1 MSDQW
6 QALLQCF
13 SELSDPTCLPEGALA
28 LWLASHQTGQT
39 VVLTTGISEAE
50 RLVENLQEEALLFPE
65 IDMPQF
71 HDGASEP
78 QRLAVLSALASG
90 RPVTVVTHLLAF
102 LQPVAAPKR
111 LRNLQLQQGQSIEGV
126 LEKLE
131 SFGYRSAR
139 SVTQPGEF
147 CFRGAILDLFPPGSE
162 PHRLEIGEGRIEE
175 IRRFDADSQRSQEAV
190 PEVTVQPV
198 SEPKREARLLDYLA
212 PETRI
217 VLIDPELL
225 RERLERMAAAAAG
238 DWKYSTYADV
248 ELLQNDRPDDWQELL
263 DALQPRP
270 LISLRNGPHQD
281 FAEVPSLEG
290 YAGFANWIVQQPRP
304 WVWVTGRGRRVRANL
319 TRRGLT
325 EVVVVDGWLSRGFCH
340 PKLGTVCTD
349 REVFGDFRRL
359 VSKTRDDSLA
369 YPPDFDQNDL
379 VVHRERGLGRF
390 AGLVSVD
397 VLGQRR
403 DMLKVTYANEDSLLV
418 PPDQIDLLTAYRS
431 AREDEPKLSELGKA
445 SWGKTMEKARAA
457 AQQASKELKKRR
469 KARPAPAIAADTAAQ
484 EEMEE
489 AFPYDETV
497 SQLQA
502 IEQIKRDLEQGHAM
516 DRLLCGDVGFGK
528 TEVSMRAAFKVAQ
541 SGLQV
546 AVLVPTTV
554 LAQQHTLEF
563 RQRMGDWGLEVGT
576 LFAHQEEL
584 DTLERLAYGS
594 LKIVVGTH
602 RLLAKDVRF
611 AQLGLLIIDEEQ
623 QFGLAHKEK
632 LRKLARG
639 VHTLSMSATP
649 IPRTLQL
656 ALSGVRDI
664 SLLDAPPERKRPI
677 RTYLCE
683 EEPKLVQAALIREL
697 EREGQAFVLHNR
709 VDELPRVQKSLSRA
723 LPGVRFGIAHGQMA
737 PSELQQVLHDFREQR
752 LDVLV
757 CSTIIESGVNL
768 PKVNTI
774 LIKDAHLFGLA
785 QLYQIRGRVGRAG
798 QQAYCYLFVPKNKEL
813 DARSRSRLETIRT
826 MTQLGSG
833 FEIARRDLEMRGA
846 GDLLGETQ
854 TGSLNKVGYA
864 LFNQLLQEA
873 LAGEAPD
880 EQAEP
885 RIELAVQAYIPEEYL
900 ADTGGR
906 IAIYQ
911 RVAGLRTARQL
922 EKLRAELR
930 DRYGPAPAPVNQ
942 LLRLAELRLLAAQHQ
957 ARHIRVEDQ
966 FGETTLYADLTPL
979 ARLLPGQDPLE
990 AACLSFQANNDSD
1003 LRAD

>member
-1 MSDQW
+1 M
-6 QALLQCF
+6 
-13 SELSDPTCLPEGALA
+13 
-28 LWLASHQTGQT
+28 
-39 VVLTTGISEAE
+39 VLTTGISEAE

-65 IDMPQF
+65 IDMPLF

-90 RPVTVVTHLLAF
+90 QPVVVITHLLAF
-102 LQPVAAPKR
+102 LQPVAAANR
-111 LRNLQLQQGQSIEGV
+111 LRSLQLQQGQSMEGV
-126 LEKLE
+126 LEELQ
-131 SFGYRSAR
+131 SLGYTSAR
-139 SVTQPGEF
+139 SVTQPGQL
-147 CFRGAILDLFPPGSE
+147 CFRGAILDLYPPSSE
-162 PHRLEIGEGRIEE
+162 PHRLEMSQGKIQE
-175 IRRFDADSQRSQEAV
+175 IRRFDADSQRSLESVQ
-190 PEVTVQPV
+190 EVTVQPV
-198 SEPKREARLLDYLA
+198 REPKREAKLIDYLGPRA
-212 PETRI
+212 RI
-217 VLIDPELL
+217 VLIDPSLL
-225 RERLERMAAAAAG
+225 RERLERMAAAASG

-263 DALQPRP
+263 DALQPRQ
-270 LISLRNGPHQD
+270 LITLCNAPHQD

-290 YAGFANWIVQQPRP
+290 YAGFAEWIVEQPKP

-319 TRRGLT
+319 TRRGLSQ
-325 EVVVVDGWLSRGFCH
+325 VQVLDGWLSRGFSH
-340 PKLGTVCTD
+340 AKLGTVCTD

-359 VSKTRDDSLA
+359 INQTKSDSLA
-369 YPPDFDQNDL
+369 HLPDFEPGDL

-390 AGLVSVD
+390 AGLVSVE

-403 DMLKVTYANEDSLLV
+403 DMLKVTYFNEDSLLV

-431 AREDEPKLSELGKA
+431 AREDEPTLSELGKSA
-445 SWGKTMEKARAA
+445 WGKIMDKARAA
-457 AQQASKELKKRR
+457 AEQAAKELKKRR
-469 KARPAPAIAADTAAQ
+469 KARAAPAIAADTAAQ

-497 SQLQA
+497 SQLKA
-502 IEQIKRDLEQGHAM
+502 IEEIKRDLELGRAM

-528 TEVSMRAAFKVAQ
+528 TEVCLRAAFKVAQ
-541 SGLQV
+541 AGLQV
-546 AVLVPTTV
+546 AVLVPTTI
-554 LAQQHTLEF
+554 LAQQHALEF
-563 RQRMGDWGLEVGT
+563 RQRMQNWALEVGT
-576 LFAHQEEL
+576 LFADQGEP
-584 DTLERLAYGS
+584 DTLGRLADGS

-602 RLLAKDVRF
+602 RLLAPDVRF

-683 EEPKLVQAALIREL
+683 EEPKLVQAALTREL

-709 VDELPRVQKSLSRA
+709 IDELPRVQKSLTRA
-723 LPGVRFGIAHGQMA
+723 LPGVRFGVAHGQMA
-737 PSELQQVLHDFREQR
+737 PGELQQVLHDFREHR
-752 LDVLV
+752 LDALV
-757 CSTIIESGVNL
+757 CSTIIESGINL

-798 QQAYCYLFVPKNKEL
+798 QQAYCYLFVPKNEEL
-813 DARSRSRLETIRT
+813 GARSLSRLETIKT

-846 GDLLGETQ
+846 GDLLGEVQ
-854 TGSLNKVGYA
+854 TGSINKVGYA

-873 LAGEAPD
+873 LAGKAPD
-880 EQAEP
+880 EQAEL
-885 RIELAVQAYIPEEYL
+885 RIELAVQAYLPEEYL

-911 RVAGLRTARQL
+911 RLAGLRTARQL
-922 EKLRAELR
+922 EKFREELR
-930 DRYGPAPAPVNQ
+930 DRYGPAPAPVEQ
-942 LLRLAELRLLAAQHQ
+942 LLRLAELRLLAVQNKAQ
-957 ARHIRVEDQ
+957 HIRVEAK
-966 FGETTLYADLTPL
+966 FGETTLYDGLTPL
-979 ARLLPGQDPLE
+979 ARLRPGQDPVE
-990 AACLSFQANNDSD
+990 AALLS
-1003 LRAD
+1003 LRSSSQFIQKSLSGDEKSPVTGMVP